1 MLEKAETQWELLLWQ
16 PAMNLF
22 TDIVPPS
29 ANSMKYKTILM
40 TLSTSWCTN
49 IWHFLVNLLKTNI
62 QNNKLLKKMLTQKPF
77 RNLPQ
82 ASATH
87 DKMATFLQLPQKL
100 PQSFRKLPQHMRFCT
115 LAKTTSKYFWA
126 LSFKLKLRGFLQCA
140 IWLSS
145 NSLRQKTISTLFDSF
160 T

>member
-22 TDIVPPS
+22 NDIVLPS

-40 TLSTSWCTN
+40 ALSTSWCTN
-49 IWHFLVNLLKTNI
+49 IWHFLVNLLKTPMKH
-62 QNNKLLKKMLTQKPF
+62 NKLLKKMLPQKPF

-87 DKMATFLQLPQKL
+87 DKMTTFLQLPQKL
-100 PQSFRKLPQHMRFCT
+100 PQSFRKLPQHMRCCT
-115 LAKTTSKYFWA
+115 LAKTTSKYLWA
-126 LSFKLKLRGFLQCA
+126 LYFKLKLRVLLQFA
-140 IWLSS
+140 IY
-145 NSLRQKTISTLFDSF
+145 IYIYIYIY
-160 T
+160 